1 MPHKKS
7 GSNDFPVPSSVMKSP
22 VSETN
27 GIDWM
32 AQQNGG
38 LFDPVL
44 FGDYRDPQDNILNNG
59 FFNDAFLLQDDFTT
73 PFNTNTATVASP
85 APKRDLMKEVEL
97 QQNGGPD
104 EDLAAKEAP
113 KQYLGCDKLWYVQ
126 SDIYAY

>member
-1 MPHKKS
+1 
-7 GSNDFPVPSSVMKSP
+7 MKSP

-59 FFNDAFLLQDDFTT
+59 FFHDAFLLQDDFTT
-73 PFNTNTATVASP
+73 PFNTSTASVASP

-97 QQNGGPD
+97 QQNGGLD
-104 EDLAAKEAP
+104 DDVVGKEAP
-113 KQYLGCDKLWYVQ
+113 KQFLACDKLWYVQ
-126 SDIYAY
+126 RHISIC